1 MIKNEASFLLKIIL
15 SGLSIIRENREN
27 YIMQNF
33 RLYSIAYT
41 PESLPIHIVMLRD
54 DGNSGLLLRLTGAD
68 DDSFNGCCCGTND
81 LALVTV
87 DRPTKQ
93 IP

>member
-1 MIKNEASFLLKIIL
+1 MN
-15 SGLSIIRENREN
+15 GLWPIHVRIQTHNH
-27 YIMQNF
+27 IT
-33 RLYSIAYT
+33 YT

-68 DDSFNGCCCGTND
+68 DDSFKGCCCGGNND

-93 IP
+93 IPQCKISHKLVLTC